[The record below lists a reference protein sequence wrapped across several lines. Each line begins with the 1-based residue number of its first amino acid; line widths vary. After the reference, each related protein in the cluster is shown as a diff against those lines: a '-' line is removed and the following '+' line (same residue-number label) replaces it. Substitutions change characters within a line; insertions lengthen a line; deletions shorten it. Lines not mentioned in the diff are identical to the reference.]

1 MITFIFSTTFS
12 PYSFKLPSIF
22 FLSFFGL
29 ILNIFHYFNHTFKP
43 MKSSFSYI
51 PPLSCSAHSLA
62 LNPSMTYGHSEQ
74 GREGPCD
81 LAPAYLSH
89 IIYHTLCHSHHSG
102 YSYLLTLF
110 KHTKLISTSG
120 ALHFLFLLPEVIS
133 PQLFLWPSSSFL
145 SSLPLSATPQ
155 RAFRVHLAWMSN
167 TSSFPAFFF
176 IIALITS

>member
-1 MITFIFSTTFS
+1 
-12 PYSFKLPSIF
+12 
-22 FLSFFGL
+22 
-29 ILNIFHYFNHTFKP
+29 

-74 GREGPCD
+74 DREGPCD

-120 ALHFLFLLPEVIS
+120 ALHFLFLLPEVIF

-155 RAFRVHLAWMSN
+155 RGFPCPPCLNEQHLF
-167 TSSFPAFFF
+167 FPCFLFHHSIDHFLKLAYIHTCLPLLSPVSERKHYDDFVDHWW
-176 IIALITS
+176 IPST